1 MLELIERNDGIV
13 GLFGM
18 IRKAAAEWDGSKPA
32 RTMAEL
38 LGG

>member
-18 IRKAAAEWDGSKPA
+18 IAKAAEEWDGTRPA

-38 LGG
+38 MGG